1 MPKYHQVSKVFAVRT
16 VNRDKEYLLIW
27 KGYGSK
33 ADSLVKEEDDNSAIK
48 NYAAS
53 SLQGKLIAR
62 MNFLFLVLC
71 CSNLFS
77 SIHSSQGKSSKL
89 SGMRDGAEVVYEN
102 FSGKRLRQ
110 TNNREGSS

>member
-33 ADSLVKEEDDNSAIK
+33 ANSLVKEEDDNSAIK

-62 MNFLFLVLC
+62 MNFVFIFSSLLFKLVLFY
-71 CSNLFS
+71 LF
-77 SIHSSQGKSSKL
+77 QPGKK
-89 SGMRDGAEVVYEN
+89 
-102 FSGKRLRQ
+102 
-110 TNNREGSS
+110 

>member
-62 MNFLFLVLC
+62 MNFFFIFSSLLFKLVLFY
-71 CSNLFS
+71 SF
-77 SIHSSQGKSSKL
+77 QPGKK
-89 SGMRDGAEVVYEN
+89 
-102 FSGKRLRQ
+102 
-110 TNNREGSS
+110 